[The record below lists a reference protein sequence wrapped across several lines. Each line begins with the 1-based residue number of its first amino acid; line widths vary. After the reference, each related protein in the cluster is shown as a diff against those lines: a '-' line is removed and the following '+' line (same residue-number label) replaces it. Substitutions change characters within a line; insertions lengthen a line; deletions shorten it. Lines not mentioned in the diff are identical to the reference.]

1 MSSAHKPGTYRSTFA
16 FSVFFLSLIGLCS
29 WLMLFLPVNH
39 AIYDRFLSLA
49 PKNTDK
55 PVLMVSIPE
64 SADFQGEEQWTNL
77 VDRLIDQG
85 ARAIVVLSQNVVNEA
100 WWQRYESNPKLIVAS
115 RLLANELGEYRPLGS
130 NRNAYISPAVKL
142 GYAYRQW
149 FPVVYGANN
158 QRYAGF
164 QTLLS
169 DKALSKALNINYWA
183 AGLIPEISVD
193 RLLQFGLI
201 TELVEGKLV
210 LIGDAPVLGAPG
222 YGVPFDGYAEGMS
235 ELQMQAYITHTVLS
249 GKHLNYLAVW
259 PALLLMALILFVF
272 VASFLWV
279 VPRQTIP
286 VSLTFI
292 VLFILSAGL
301 VAVQW
306 QVLLPV
312 SEIVL
317 LLSGALLY
325 LVNQRYR
332 NERQLVS
339 DLVSEAHTMLAEKIV
354 PEPLLV
360 SDERWQRMMV
370 FVGQQL
376 LISRSVFL
384 ELDDSDRLSVAQFY
398 NATAKDIEER
408 RRDYARSPYVEARN
422 AGVPVKSKKRLF
434 FKLDPGEEEWIVP
447 LYYAGILLGFWV
459 VTVTKKSYESVKN
472 IPAIM
477 NDISERISELLFHSA
492 KVSTGDQRSGLR
504 RRLTGFDRVSH
515 VQRQVKSVFKSVFS
529 RMDVLENVSK
539 HSSTASGMYSLF
551 GNLLYANLQFEDL
564 ARALKI
570 DIYKDSVIDILTQ
583 VSELD
588 VVTAGS
594 YLFEVLHHQERVEIP
609 MEQNVRGRQFAIRIL
624 PIQVEAEQWQG
635 EIGSSDRPTGVI
647 LELVDISSS
656 KESWEVQQDRLQ
668 FFSESL
674 RLKLLSIWGR
684 DYDLVGSEGESEEL
698 KIERDLHNEKMA
710 KTLESIESLSA
721 SIDSKT
727 RARRPQNICKTI
739 DRIMEK
745 NAEELSQC
753 KLTVVLSKP
762 VISPLVWAK
771 DQDLKNLLQSAI
783 NLLRDDALAN
793 TELSIEVD
801 DIRDG
806 SRWGVTISLRN
817 KGYGI
822 PGEEFEKIAKKLMC
836 RSLDLI

>member
-1 MSSAHKPGTYRSTFA
+1 MSSANKPATYRSTFA

-39 AIYDRFLSLA
+39 AIYDSFLSLT

-55 PVLMVSIPE
+55 SVLMVSIPE

-85 ARAIVVLSQNVVNEA
+85 ARAIVVLSQKVVNEA
-100 WWQRYESNPKLIVAS
+100 WWQRYENNPKLIVAS

-130 NRNAYISPAVKL
+130 NRNSYISPAVKL

-149 FPVVYGANN
+149 LPVVYGANN

-164 QTLLS
+164 QTQLS
-169 DKALSKALNINYWA
+169 DKVLSKALNINYWA

-210 LIGDAPVLGAPG
+210 LIGGAPVLGAPG

-249 GKHLNYLAVW
+249 GKPLNYLAVW
-259 PALLLMALILFVF
+259 SAFLFMALILFVF
-272 VASFLWV
+272 VAIFLWV
-279 VPRQTIP
+279 LPRQTVP
-286 VSLTFI
+286 VSLTLI

-422 AGVPVKSKKRLF
+422 AGVPV
-434 FKLDPGEEEWIVP
+434 
-447 LYYAGILLGFWV
+447 
-459 VTVTKKSYESVKN
+459 
-472 IPAIM
+472 
-477 NDISERISELLFHSA
+477 
-492 KVSTGDQRSGLR
+492 
-504 RRLTGFDRVSH
+504 
-515 VQRQVKSVFKSVFS
+515 
-529 RMDVLENVSK
+529 
-539 HSSTASGMYSLF
+539 
-551 GNLLYANLQFEDL
+551 
-564 ARALKI
+564 
-570 DIYKDSVIDILTQ
+570 
-583 VSELD
+583 
-588 VVTAGS
+588 
-594 YLFEVLHHQERVEIP
+594 
-609 MEQNVRGRQFAIRIL
+609 
-624 PIQVEAEQWQG
+624 
-635 EIGSSDRPTGVI
+635 
-647 LELVDISSS
+647 
-656 KESWEVQQDRLQ
+656 
-668 FFSESL
+668 
-674 RLKLLSIWGR
+674 
-684 DYDLVGSEGESEEL
+684 
-698 KIERDLHNEKMA
+698 
-710 KTLESIESLSA
+710 
-721 SIDSKT
+721 
-727 RARRPQNICKTI
+727 
-739 DRIMEK
+739 
-745 NAEELSQC
+745 
-753 KLTVVLSKP
+753 
-762 VISPLVWAK
+762 
-771 DQDLKNLLQSAI
+771 
-783 NLLRDDALAN
+783 
-793 TELSIEVD
+793 
-801 DIRDG
+801 
-806 SRWGVTISLRN
+806 
-817 KGYGI
+817 
-822 PGEEFEKIAKKLMC
+822 
-836 RSLDLI
+836 